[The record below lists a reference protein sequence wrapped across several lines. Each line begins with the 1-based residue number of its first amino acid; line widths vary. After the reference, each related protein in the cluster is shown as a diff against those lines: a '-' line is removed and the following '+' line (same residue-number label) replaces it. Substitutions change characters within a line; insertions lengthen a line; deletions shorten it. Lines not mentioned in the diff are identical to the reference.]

1 MTVATDSP
9 NAMWLNR
16 QSESDS
22 KTNKIMITGSLYAA
36 VVLGCTYLAKEI
48 ENKRKNRKFWWH
60 WGWDLCF
67 GPNFFVSTIKVW
79 IDSIRFYSSPHSNR
93 VSASCKPEQSRSQ
106 GHPSLWACPCEWRG
120 RGNVTCLRPHS
131 ICCPSTW
138 FVSCCRLRPIPFFIR
153 QRTDTLFGTV
163 SAW

>member
-48 ENKRKNRKFWWH
+48 EKKRKNTKF
-60 WGWDLCF
+60 
-67 GPNFFVSTIKVW
+67 
-79 IDSIRFYSSPHSNR
+79 
-93 VSASCKPEQSRSQ
+93 
-106 GHPSLWACPCEWRG
+106 
-120 RGNVTCLRPHS
+120 
-131 ICCPSTW
+131 
-138 FVSCCRLRPIPFFIR
+138 
-153 QRTDTLFGTV
+153 
-163 SAW
+163 